1 MKRVR
6 FTSKVIGWCEVK
18 YTKQVYTYNYD
29 YVGFQFF
36 LLGTISVNQLFN
48 GTLHYF
54 SNLLLFLSHHCML
67 HTALLFYYYYD

>member
-6 FTSKVIGWCEVK
+6 FTSKVMGWCEVK

-36 LLGTISVNQLFN
+36 LLGTISIN
-48 GTLHYF
+48 GTTLF
-54 SNLLLFLSHHCML
+54 FQSSSSFPLSPLLQH
-67 HTALLFYYYYD
+67 YYYYFIMID

>member
-36 LLGTISVNQLFN
+36 LLGTISINQLFN
-48 GTLHYF
+48 GTTLFFQSPSFPLSPLLQHYYF
-54 SNLLLFLSHHCML
+54 IMIIN
-67 HTALLFYYYYD
+67 